1 MSEIKDLV
9 HFSAYDI
16 NDTPLSFDYAV
27 EKIEEKNVVHI
38 KLKVKNTSK
47 TPVYPAL
54 FKVLEWDSGL
64 SSLHVFKPG
73 FHKPSDN
80 ALFYTPTVKQDLPKC
95 NTYITDCLKKFPKTS
110 LLFSTMS
117 AFQLSDKGWVLWG
130 FSTFEAFHGVIEYD
144 TDGQSIIARA
154 WLEGDC
160 AQFDPEVWVELEE
173 LTIIKDSYMNC
184 VEGYCNRLTALH
196 GKRTPKSVTGWS
208 DWEYYRIP
216 GKTEEA
222 VLESTQKFGELKK
235 QGWPLDSIVL
245 DAGWCKD
252 IYIYNTLNDKFPHG
266 AAWMCKKF
274 LENNAIPGIWIAPW
288 ITTTTDPVAQE
299 HPEWLVIDRTTNKP
313 RAVHRSDGETL
324 YTIDFSFPEAIDW
337 FRNQLR
343 MMLKWGY
350 KYFKLDGPVFRHY
363 DNTKFYDP
371 YSTRY
376 KQINVIMRLLREEC
390 GEDVLIESEGVYGPA
405 IGIADFHR
413 VTQDEHP
420 QWYNGDGTPILAE
433 NTPTTLCS
441 SVFNGRLWSNL
452 NLLVLRDCPTPFY
465 ESYPVYPDPRENLL
479 TETELQ
485 TNITS
490 VYFSCSAIYNS
501 APLPMT
507 MRSPYFAEAFR
518 RVLPA
523 AKDLN
528 TYPLDVEKDLP
539 MLFMS
544 TCNGRSFLH
553 VYNHSEI
560 YIDHLTAE
568 LDGAYHIYDY
578 WNEKYLGVYD
588 GSMDVKDLAPRGCRL
603 YWLTPV
609 EEDVTLVGATAHIA
623 GMGIFFEKGSD
634 GKITLYAPH
643 FLKTEQKVT
652 FVVPEDVKLTSPLTS
667 RVLCDNRQSGVVTVS
682 FVANEDEPVILE
694 RE

>member
-1 MSEIKDLV
+1 MNFEEFV
-9 HFSAYDI
+9 HFGAYDI
-16 NDTPLSFDYAV
+16 DGKALSF
-27 EKIEEKNVVHI
+27 ERNIEIEEDEQFVHI
-38 KLKVKNTSK
+38 RLKVKNTSEL
-47 TPVYPAL
+47 PVHPAL
-54 FKVLEWDSGL
+54 FKIMEWDSKMN
-64 SSLHVFKPG
+64 SLHVFKPG

-80 ALFYTPTVKQDLPKC
+80 ALFYTPEVGKELPKC
-95 NTYITDCLKKFPKTS
+95 NTYITDCLAGFPKTS

-117 AFQLSDKGWVLWG
+117 AFMLSKEEWILWG
-130 FSTFEAFHGVIEYD
+130 FSTFEAYHGVIEYD
-144 TDGQSIIARA
+144 VSGPNVVARA
-154 WLEGDC
+154 WLEGDR

-173 LTIIKDSYMNC
+173 LTIIKGEFVHC
-184 VEGYCNRLTALH
+184 VDLYCKHLTNLH
-196 GKRTPKSVTGWS
+196 GKRAVKPVAGWS

-216 GKTEEA
+216 GKTEEK
-222 VLESTQKFGELKK
+222 VLESTKKFGELKE

-266 AAWMCKKF
+266 AEWLCEKF
-274 LENNAIPGIWIAPW
+274 RENNAIPGIWIAPW
-288 ITTTTDPVAQE
+288 ITTTADPIAKE
-299 HPEWLVIDRTTNKP
+299 HPEWLVIDRKTNKP
-313 RAVHRSDGETL
+313 RAVHREDGQTL
-324 YTIDFSFPEAIDW
+324 YTIDFSFPEAVEW
-337 FRNQLR
+337 FRSQLR

-363 DNTKFYDP
+363 DNTRFSDV

-420 QWYNGDGTPILAE
+420 RWYNGDGTPILAE

-441 SVFNGRLWSNL
+441 SVFNGRLWANL

-465 ESYPVYPDPRENLL
+465 EFYPKYPDYRENLL

-485 TNITS
+485 TNMTS
-490 VYFSCSAIYNS
+490 VWFSCSALYNS
-501 APLPMT
+501 APLSMT

-518 RVLPA
+518 RVLPT

-539 MLFMS
+539 MVFKS

-553 VYNHSEI
+553 VYNHGEA
-560 YIDHLTAE
+560 YADHITVP
-568 LDGAYHIYDY
+568 LDGKYHVYDY
-578 WNEKYLGVYD
+578 WNEKYLGVLCERIE
-588 GSMDVKDLAPRGCRL
+588 VKDLAPRGCRL

-609 EEDVTLVGATAHIA
+609 DAEVTLVGANAHIA
-623 GMGIFFEKGSD
+623 GMGIYLEKGAKGSF
-634 GKITLYAPH
+634 LVQAPS
-643 FLKTEQKVT
+643 FSETEQKVT
-652 FVVPEDVKLTSPLTS
+652 LAIPEGVKLISTEPE
-667 RVLCDNRQSGVVTVS
+667 RVLCDNRQSGMVTVS
-682 FVANEDEPVILE
+682 FVAQKDKPVVLRQE
-694 RE
+694 